1 MLQSEISQ
9 GEKKVKELEKKL
21 LMQTSDSDQHYN
33 QLEALFKEVE
43 DERDTMKA
51 QLEFSNLVAEERR
64 RVRTIFIEI

>member
-9 GEKKVKELEKKL
+9 GEKKVKDLEKKL
-21 LMQTSDSDQHYN
+21 LMQTSDSDQRYN
-33 QLEALFKEVE
+33 QMEALFKEVE